1 VTRTQSNAK
10 LGEKKIPPHQ
20 SITKSNN
27 INITMTTKNE
37 KKEMQ
42 QNSDYEAHTAGEER
56 QGHLLF
62 GFVCDMRIAT
72 VFINIFNILALVV
85 GIVITGIQ
93 YKTFTATFYAFENAF
108 LGIALSIVGALGA
121 LNYVL
126 WMVAVATTGF
136 GLGFIL
142 DLFGLHLIGIL
153 IGALV
158 LYPHAV
164 LTYEIKEGIMSKET
178 YAREE
183 HIADNGFIKV

>member
-1 VTRTQSNAK
+1 
-10 LGEKKIPPHQ
+10 
-20 SITKSNN
+20 
-27 INITMTTKNE
+27 MTTAEE
-37 KKEMQ
+37 KQ
-42 QNSDYEAHTAGEER
+42 QNSDYDAHTGGEER

-62 GFVCDMRIAT
+62 GYVCDMRIAV
-72 VFINIFNILALVV
+72 VFVNIFNMLALLV

-93 YKTFTATFYAFENAF
+93 YKTFSAAFYAFENAF

-126 WMVAVATTGF
+126 WMVSVATIGF

-153 IGALV
+153 IGGLV
-158 LYPHAV
+158 LYPHIV

-183 HIADNGFIKV
+183 HIVDNDFIKV